1 MKKSHILASVL
12 ALGLM
17 AAPLATQAHHAVQ
30 AQFDVNQVFT
40 FQGKL
45 KGVDWHNPHAWFHF
59 DLLDAAGNAVL
70 KEDGKP
76 VVWSVETVGP
86 NGLRRL
92 GLSDRRLF
100 TPGETFTVKANP
112 DRDTSKTLGFA
123 LEFTFPDGRT
133 VTIGFVDATGNG
145 TAPAA

>member
-1 MKKSHILASVL
+1 MKKSVILASVM

-17 AAPLATQAHHAVQ
+17 APLAATQAHHAVQ

-40 FQGKL
+40 F
-45 KGVDWHNPHAWFHF
+45 KGEFISVDWHNPHAWFHF
-59 DLLDAAGNAVL
+59 ALLDDAGQRVL
-70 KEDGKP
+70 KDDGKP

-100 TPGETFTVKANP
+100 QAGEVFTVKANP
-112 DRDTSKTLGFA
+112 DRDTTQTLGFA

-133 VTIGFVDATGNG
+133 VTIGFVDAAGNG
-145 TAPAA
+145 AGPA